1 MTLTKEQIQELKKQL
16 FDQIENLPLEQKE
29 SAQNQINSMSSEAL
43 EVMLKQQQAQVKIFR
58 KIASKEIPS
67 RIIEEN
73 EEALAVLEIRPISKG
88 HSIIIS
94 KSEIKDAKELSPK
107 TIELSQKVAKQ
118 IQDNLK
124 PKSVEIQTE
133 NKFGEVIINIIPI
146 YDERLDIFSERTE
159 PSDSELEK
167 IYQEI
172 IKEKKLPK
180 KERPVEEDT
189 EKIKLERKI
198 P

>member
-16 FDQIENLPLEQKE
+16 FDQIENLPLGQKE

-43 EVMLKQQQAQVKIFR
+43 EVMLKQQQTQVKIFR

-94 KSEIKDAKELSPK
+94 KSEIKDAKERNKNSLIAAASK
-107 TIELSQKVAKQ
+107 FIGALLVSGIAK
-118 IQDNLK
+118 L
-124 PKSVEIQTE
+124 
-133 NKFGEVIINIIPI
+133 IIN
-146 YDERLDIFSERTE
+146 LMS
-159 PSDSELEK
+159 
-167 IYQEI
+167 
-172 IKEKKLPK
+172 
-180 KERPVEEDT
+180 
-189 EKIKLERKI
+189 
-198 P
+198 